1 MREVKRRDSGGFA
14 HHSLSV
20 KSKAS
25 VHNRYKI
32 FDGEYSKVQG
42 YTIGIIIMVL
52 ALSGLVIWSISP
64 TNPLF
69 HSVEP
74 NKIGDPTTLI
84 WADSWE
90 SNDASNWNLSPR
102 AFYKTQTISGT
113 AYKGIL
119 LAPFGSHVMAT
130 AISKEPVVLSVS
142 ANKVLQL
149 LFSYYENFSLGA
161 PGSGQSFSV
170 YLTTNNTI
178 PTDCFFCYGSHSY
191 DPIYDKSVA
200 LVFRA

>member
-1 MREVKRRDSGGFA
+1 
-14 HHSLSV
+14 
-20 KSKAS
+20 
-25 VHNRYKI
+25 
-32 FDGEYSKVQG
+32 
-42 YTIGIIIMVL
+42 
-52 ALSGLVIWSISP
+52 
-64 TNPLF
+64 
-69 HSVEP
+69 
-74 NKIGDPTTLI
+74 
-84 WADSWE
+84 
-90 SNDASNWNLSPR
+90 
-102 AFYKTQTISGT
+102 
-113 AYKGIL
+113 
-119 LAPFGSHVMAT
+119 MAT

-200 LVFRA
+200 LVFRAIQRLDSNSHVDISLLFQRKPFEPIADGISTNCSPTSTCYLQSRNQTWLTASPAVMQANINETSANGVSNFIFNGAIPQTTTLPWLDINQNYYIGLYDGIQSDCCIYFPGFYTVNGVPNCQTL